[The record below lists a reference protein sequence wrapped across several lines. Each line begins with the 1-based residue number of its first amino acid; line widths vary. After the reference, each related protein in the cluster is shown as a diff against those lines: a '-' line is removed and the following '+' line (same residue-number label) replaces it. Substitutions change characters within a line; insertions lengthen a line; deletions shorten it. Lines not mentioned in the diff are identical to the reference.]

1 MVSLW
6 QDHDILNKCYYYI
19 LNSEYCTSSVLIG
32 SLNSGYQLIFRAAL
46 QESLWQ
52 LVQSWYKLQV
62 SKRSELN
69 KIYQKKLLHS
79 RLLDTRLVIAH
90 SALSTLFAISYPT
103 RTHGIIVAYSLSSN
117 LRGICSR
124 KHHNNRRNKWIKS
137 SFCALLSHCFSIN
150 WNNYLP
156 SCRWL
161 FTSPLRSLVNIHQ

>member
-46 QESLWQ
+46 QESLLRQ

-62 SKRSELN
+62 SKRSGLN
-69 KIYQKKLLHS
+69 KIYQKKN
-79 RLLDTRLVIAH
+79 TPFALVGYEIGYSPLSTKHLVRHLISKAH
-90 SALSTLFAISYPT
+90 SWNNCYL
-103 RTHGIIVAYSLSSN
+103 SLSSN

-124 KHHNNRRNKWIKS
+124 KHHNNRRNKWIKIIFLC
-137 SFCALLSHCFSIN
+137 SFI
-150 WNNYLP
+150 P
-156 SCRWL
+156 L
-161 FTSPLRSLVNIHQ
+161 F

>member
-46 QESLWQ
+46 QESLLRQ

-62 SKRSELN
+62 SKRSGLN
-69 KIYQKKLLHS
+69 KIYQKKILHS

-90 SALSTLFAISYPT
+90 SALSTLFAISYPR
-103 RTHGIIVAYSLSSN
+103 RTHGIIVTYSLSSN

-124 KHHNNRRNKWIKS
+124 KHHNNRRNKWIKIIFLC
-137 SFCALLSHCFSIN
+137 SFI
-150 WNNYLP
+150 P
-156 SCRWL
+156 L
-161 FTSPLRSLVNIHQ
+161 F